1 MNPAVAV
8 KLAEHLSKISA
19 SARIKRALDENK
31 DINPYLLGGG
41 GGALAGALLGGG
53 STAVANMF
61 RKKQDRKSVL
71 NNALMGGIGGGALG
85 LGGTA
90 IYKGLESKLP
100 EEKEI
105 SPKEQAALDFGD
117 DPIKATTGISTNDV
131 KTLGSIAGG
140 TFGYVKGNQSDYRRL
155 LENGYM
161 NNRIF
166 KDKVDRLTGGND
178 TVRDTLF
185 RAVARNR
192 GQVAYDMYPT
202 STQVRVP
209 VPPSVRPSG
218 GGPPVRGHISLTP
231 DMMNQQIRELRAANV
246 AKPVSGRLKGT
257 VTGLAAPWLVPQLLS
272 WTFGVDPRNNPNYAA
287 ADEKRRYNQEIEKMQ
302 QP

>member
-19 SARIKRALDENK
+19 NARIKRALDENK

-100 EEKEI
+100 KKKDI
-105 SPKEQAALDFGD
+105 SAKEQAALDFGD
-117 DPIKATTGISTNDV
+117 DPLKTTTGISSDDV
-131 KTLGSIAGG
+131 KILGSILGG
-140 TFGYVKGNQSDYRRL
+140 TLGYAKGNQSDYMRL
-155 LENGYM
+155 LQNGYM
-161 NNRIF
+161 NNKIF
-166 KDKVDRLTGGND
+166 KAKVDMLTGNND

-185 RAVARNR
+185 REVARDR
-192 GQVAYDMYPT
+192 GLSVYDRYPQQVKVQVATPASVGPGRGRPT
-202 STQVRVP
+202 
-209 VPPSVRPSG
+209 
-218 GGPPVRGHISLTP
+218 VRGRIDLTP
-231 DMMNQQIRELRAANV
+231 DMMNQQISELRAANV

-272 WTFGVDPRNNPNYAA
+272 WGFGIDPRGQAYAA